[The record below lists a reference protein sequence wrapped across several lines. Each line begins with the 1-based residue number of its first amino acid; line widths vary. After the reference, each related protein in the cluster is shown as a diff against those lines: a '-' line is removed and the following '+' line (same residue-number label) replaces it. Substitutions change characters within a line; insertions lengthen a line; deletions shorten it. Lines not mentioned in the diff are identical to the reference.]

1 LIFCIFCCRSTT
13 WAISFY
19 ERNGFRLVE
28 EEAKKNDL
36 LLTYWFSKELGELNG
51 GASEKRT
58 NQMATAS
65 VVLADE
71 KWWKCQDQDA
81 AGEGEVEGGK

>member
-1 LIFCIFCCRSTT
+1 
-13 WAISFY
+13 
-19 ERNGFRLVE
+19 
-28 EEAKKNDL
+28 
-36 LLTYWFSKELGELNG
+36 LTYWFSKELGELNG